1 MIMNRYSF
9 KYCMRQSFLSLTRNS
24 WLAVIT
30 SGLIAIS
37 LAILGGF
44 LLVTTNVNQFIYN
57 VESNVEISV
66 FLYDGVNVAA
76 VEARLD
82 SLEGVVS
89 HTFVSKEEG
98 LLDFSKTMGDPSLL
112 RDLEGDNNPLP
123 DLIRVR
129 VSDPEQV
136 AVIAEKIKG
145 YSEVEM
151 VDFGEEL
158 VTLLMQITSRLNSI
172 FLILGIS
179 IALGAV
185 FLVVTIIRLSVVARQ
200 DEVTVMKYLGASDW
214 YIRFPF
220 LMEGMVMGWAGTLI
234 AIAAL
239 SLIYGHLVSSF
250 NQDALTLLFQPV
262 TDMARLLPIFIGL
275 MVVGTLMSGLA
286 SFVSI
291 RKYLKV

>member
-1 MIMNRYSF
+1 
-9 KYCMRQSFLSLTRNS
+9 MRQSFLSLTRNS